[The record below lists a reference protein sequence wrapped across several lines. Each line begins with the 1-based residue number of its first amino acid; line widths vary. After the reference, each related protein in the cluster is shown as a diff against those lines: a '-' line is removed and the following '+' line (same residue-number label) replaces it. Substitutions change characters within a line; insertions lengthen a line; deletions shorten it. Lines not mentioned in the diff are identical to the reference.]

1 MIAEA
6 EAYGLPEPELID
18 LNSDF
23 RVNLYRKKMSY
34 DRHGVVDPR
43 FVAEK
48 KAVYATDCATN
59 ATDCETKL
67 KDTEQ
72 KLLAALREKNTLTQK
87 ELHEI
92 TGISLGTIKRLLPK
106 LQTKGRL
113 ERIGN
118 RRNGMW
124 KVKE

>member
-1 MIAEA
+1 
-6 EAYGLPEPELID
+6 
-18 LNSDF
+18 
-23 RVNLYRKKMSY
+23 MSY

-48 KAVYATDCATN
+48 KAVYATDCATNATDCATN

-118 RRNGMW
+118 RRNGLW

>member
-1 MIAEA
+1 
-6 EAYGLPEPELID
+6 
-18 LNSDF
+18 
-23 RVNLYRKKMSY
+23 MSY

-72 KLLAALREKNTLTQK
+72 NFGCAA
-87 ELHEI
+87 
-92 TGISLGTIKRLLPK
+92 
-106 LQTKGRL
+106 
-113 ERIGN
+113 
-118 RRNGMW
+118 
-124 KVKE
+124 